1 MMKIR
6 TTATLALTAVGAFA
20 GETIQETEK
29 PENNGDWCER
39 FDSLTEIYKDKK
51 NPYIQEVE
59 LYLRAH
65 YQLGHTEGNF
75 FGRDFSG
82 AGGEFRRFRVGAA
95 IEFLDGFKLVGR
107 INVEDGDYR
116 DDKIAYDDFDQL
128 YLEYDFGDVGIFE
141 NVVLGYGR
149 YKIAFGGEE
158 HDSSSEIKTV
168 ERSNLNNFF
177 APRRST
183 GFSLEADYE
192 DVEMKFGVYTTDRE
206 EALADWNAGVAYYA
220 GFDFDL
226 GKDHNLLVDFLY
238 NDADPTKE
246 QDSIGYKW
254 ATSVTHLSE
263 IGDIDLFLNAT
274 YGRTHGGNDVYG
286 FVVMP
291 SKELIK
297 DKLEAVVR
305 YQYANA
311 DASVFEISDRNV
323 VNVARAEGNS
333 IRPGNLN
340 HTIYAGLNYNLCEDH
355 ARFQIGAEYETL
367 TGRFLDVEATTLW
380 AAFKLDF

>member
-6 TTATLALTAVGAFA
+6 TAATLALTAAGAFA

-39 FDSLTEIYKDKK
+39 FDSLAEIYKDKK

-65 YQLGHTEGNF
+65 YQFGHTEGNL

-82 AGGEFRRFRVGAA
+82 DGGEFRRFRVGAA

-149 YKIAFGGEE
+149 YKVAFGGEE

-220 GFDFDL
+220 GFNFDL

-274 YGRTHGGNDVYG
+274 YGRTHGGSDVYG

-311 DASVFEISDRNV
+311 DASVFEINDRNV
-323 VNVARAEGNS
+323 VNVAKAEGNS

-367 TGRFLDVEATTLW
+367 TGRFVDVEATTLW

>member
-1 MMKIR
+1 MIKIR
-6 TTATLALTAVGAFA
+6 TTAILALTAVGAFA
-20 GETIQETEK
+20 GEAIQETEK

-65 YQLGHTEGNF
+65 YQFGHTEGNF

>member
-6 TTATLALTAVGAFA
+6 TTAILALTAVGAFA
-20 GETIQETEK
+20 GEAIQETEK
-29 PENNGDWCER
+29 PKNNGDWCER
-39 FDSLTEIYKDKK
+39 FDSLAQIYKDKK

-59 LYLRAH
+59 LYFRAH
-65 YQLGHTEGNF
+65 YQFGHTEGNF